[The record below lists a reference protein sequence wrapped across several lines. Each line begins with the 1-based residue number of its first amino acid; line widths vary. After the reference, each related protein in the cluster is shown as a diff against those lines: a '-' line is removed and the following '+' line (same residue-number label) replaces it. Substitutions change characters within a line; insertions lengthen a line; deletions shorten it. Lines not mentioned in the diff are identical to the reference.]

1 MELLQGFAYVHDLT
15 RRKPKRNT
23 PFRMYASY
31 LLWCEAFLLMETT
44 MDYNKLMIEAAEK
57 FKSLSSK
64 SYTVITGQ
72 KKKLHETKIIITA
85 DGFKHLTGLHKA
97 RNYSVFYSQGYQ
109 AAHVLLS
116 G

>member
-1 MELLQGFAYVHDLT
+1 
-15 RRKPKRNT
+15 
-23 PFRMYASY
+23 
-31 LLWCEAFLLMETT
+31 

-57 FKSLSSK
+57 FKSFSSK

-85 DGFKHLTGLHKA
+85 DGFKRLTGLHKA

>member
-44 MDYNKLMIEAAEK
+44 MDYNKLLIEAAENLWYRK
-57 FKSLSSK
+57 MLYVVLGQTRRENGSSILETDCYREDDYENKILSA
-64 SYTVITGQ
+64 V
-72 KKKLHETKIIITA
+72 
-85 DGFKHLTGLHKA
+85 
-97 RNYSVFYSQGYQ
+97 R
-109 AAHVLLS
+109 
-116 G
+116 